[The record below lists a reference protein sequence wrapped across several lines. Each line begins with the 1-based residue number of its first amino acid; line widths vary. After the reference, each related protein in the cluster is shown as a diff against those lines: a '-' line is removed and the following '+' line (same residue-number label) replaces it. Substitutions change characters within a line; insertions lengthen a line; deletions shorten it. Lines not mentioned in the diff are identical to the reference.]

1 MTEERDNVLSA
12 LIDREVVDPDALQ
25 SALDAPEG
33 RALLVDFVR
42 LRRLVATEVDLEAA
56 RPAAGFATQRSR
68 KMWRL
73 AAAAALPLIASAWA
87 GGYWWRVHAESQPP
101 TPTRVMEF
109 VPGVDWK

>member
-1 MTEERDNVLSA
+1 MTEERDSVLSA

-42 LRRLVATEVDLEAA
+42 LRTLVATEVDLEAA

-68 KMWRL
+68 KMWML
-73 AAAAALPLIASAWA
+73 AAAAALPLMLGLG

-101 TPTRVMEF
+101 TPTRVMQF

>member
-1 MTEERDNVLSA
+1 MTEEHGGVLSA
-12 LIDREVVDPDALQ
+12 LIDRELVDADALQ

-42 LRRLVATEVDLEAA
+42 LRTLVAAELDLDSA
-56 RPAAGFATQRSR
+56 RPASAFATQRSR
-68 KMWRL
+68 RALTW
-73 AAAAALPLIASAWA
+73 AAAAVVPLMLGLG

-101 TPTRVMEF
+101 APTRVVQF